1 MKNCPNC
8 NRIVTD
14 ETGYC
19 PDCGTQ
25 IPVSPI
31 MDTASVPQSP
41 VYGEQT
47 VSYAPNYVPHGAPVN
62 GVGAPQQPYA
72 QPYVQP
78 QTPLEAHRANGRVM
92 APNMAMP
99 APSMSFHSFYKWYLM
114 IVGGLSGISAI
125 VSLLTSREGYSIVP
139 LGMAVLSFLAGLFLY
154 QNKKAGFVM
163 QKVRNIIN
171 IVGYSFTAIMSLICI
186 FGGGAIA
193 AVLDEIGAIAGGAF
207 IIIGIILLLIAAG
220 GIVVDALVLKYYEK
234 RKYIF
239 QN

>member
-8 NRIVTD
+8 NRIVAD

-25 IPVSPI
+25 IPASAI
-31 MDTASVPQSP
+31 MDNTSVPQPP

-47 VSYAPNYVPHGAPVN
+47 VSSAPNYVPHGAPVN

-72 QPYVQP
+72 QSYVQP
-78 QTPLEAHRANGRVM
+78 QTPLEAHRANSRVV

-99 APSMSFHSFYKWYLM
+99 APSLSFHSFYKWYLM
-114 IVGGLSGISAI
+114 IVGGLSGISTI

-171 IVGYSFTAIMSLICI
+171 IVGYSFTAIMSLIWI

-193 AVLDEIGAIAGGAF
+193 AMLDEISAIAGGAF
-207 IIIGIILLLIAAG
+207 MIIGIILLLVAAG
-220 GIVVDALVLKYYEK
+220 GIIVDALVLKYYEK